1 LKRKLEID
9 RWFVLGAIA
18 ALYKLICKLKFEF
31 ILALLAVVGLIAVF
45 KNDNPSL
52 WTFPL
57 LFGGCAFLL
66 TYRRLGKLGLLKR
79 RP

>member
-1 LKRKLEID
+1 MKSKLEIAL
-9 RWFVLGAIA
+9 WIVLGEIA
-18 ALYKLICKLKFEF
+18 VLYKLKIEF
-31 ILALLAVVGLIAVF
+31 ILALLTVVGLIAVL

-57 LFGGCAFLL
+57 LFGGCAFFL
-66 TYRRLGKLGLLKR
+66 TYRRLGHLGFFER